1 MPVIL
6 YEELDRQLQ
15 DLQEKLTEVRDSLD
29 IAGKEARI
37 AALEEESARPG
48 FWDDPAAAQEVM
60 QELTRHKNQVQTFR
74 QLEKELEELEVLA
87 QLGEEE
93 GDQETLVEVA
103 SALEG
108 LQAQVEKMELAAL
121 LHEEYDGHNAILTL
135 HAGAGGTEAQDWV
148 EILLRMYTRWAE
160 DNGFQVEV
168 LDLLPG
174 EEAGVK
180 SATILVSGDNAY
192 GYLKGEMGVHRLVRI
207 SPFDASGRR
216 HTSFAAVEVMPEVK
230 DDDLEVEINPQ
241 DLRIDTFRAS
251 GAGGQHVNKT
261 DSAVRIT
268 HLPTGIVVSC
278 QGERSQHANRM
289 TAMKILQARLFE
301 RERRARESELDQL
314 RGEQQEIAWGSQIR
328 SYVFQ
333 PYKLVKD
340 HRTGVEVGNAEGVVD
355 GNLDPFIYAYLR
367 QNAKG

>member
-1 MPVIL
+1 
-6 YEELDRQLQ
+6 
-15 DLQEKLTEVRDSLD
+15 
-29 IAGKEARI
+29 
-37 AALEEESARPG
+37 
-48 FWDDPAAAQEVM
+48 M

-174 EEAGVK
+174 
-180 SATILVSGDNAY
+180 
-192 GYLKGEMGVHRLVRI
+192 
-207 SPFDASGRR
+207 RR
-216 HTSFAAVEVMPEVK
+216 P
-230 DDDLEVEINPQ
+230 
-241 DLRIDTFRAS
+241 
-251 GAGGQHVNKT
+251 G
-261 DSAVRIT
+261 
-268 HLPTGIVVSC
+268 
-278 QGERSQHANRM
+278 
-289 TAMKILQARLFE
+289 
-301 RERRARESELDQL
+301 
-314 RGEQQEIAWGSQIR
+314 
-328 SYVFQ
+328 
-333 PYKLVKD
+333 
-340 HRTGVEVGNAEGVVD
+340 
-355 GNLDPFIYAYLR
+355 
-367 QNAKG
+367 

>member
-1 MPVIL
+1 
-6 YEELDRQLQ
+6 
-15 DLQEKLTEVRDSLD
+15 
-29 IAGKEARI
+29 
-37 AALEEESARPG
+37 
-48 FWDDPAAAQEVM
+48 M

-314 RGEQQEIAWGSQIR
+314 RGNSRRLPGGAR
-328 SYVFQ
+328 SA
-333 PYKLVKD
+333 P
-340 HRTGVEVGNAEGVVD
+340 TSSS
-355 GNLDPFIYAYLR
+355 PTSW
-367 QNAKG
+367 